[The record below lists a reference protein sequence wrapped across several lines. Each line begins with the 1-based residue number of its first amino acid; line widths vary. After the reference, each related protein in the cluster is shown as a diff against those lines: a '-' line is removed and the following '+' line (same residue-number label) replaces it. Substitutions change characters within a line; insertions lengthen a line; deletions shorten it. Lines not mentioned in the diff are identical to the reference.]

1 MSAAAAA
8 VGSLGH
14 RRQEGAAAR
23 QQFKAN
29 DPAIWLA
36 PAILGLPF
44 FMPLLVMVFE
54 FVVRYV
60 VPPIS
65 DCLHA
70 GWNQTQT
77 YLPRPEF

>member
-1 MSAAAAA
+1 MFTCTCTPP
-8 VGSLGH
+8 
-14 RRQEGAAAR
+14 QEGAAAR

-54 FVVRYV
+54 FVGASWFRVMWNYMVRMKV
-60 VPPIS
+60 V
-65 DCLHA
+65 
-70 GWNQTQT
+70 NTQ
-77 YLPRPEF
+77 P